1 MLLSSVEG
9 EEDAVDDAAV
19 RFLWRR
25 KGEAGLRA
33 DDRQKETKTM
43 EMRLAV
49 RVWEAGDDGG
59 PVEVRS
65 SGVGC
70 EKKNGLGG
78 CVSAVW
84 RGGPAA

>member
-1 MLLSSVEG
+1 MILLLSSVEG
-9 EEDAVDDAAV
+9 EEDAAV

-49 RVWEAGDDGG
+49 RVWEGGDDGG
-59 PVEVRS
+59 PMEVRS

-70 EKKNGLGG
+70 EKKNVLGG
-78 CVSAVW
+78 CVCVSAVW